1 MDLAQE
7 SSVEKCRIQDFCLF
21 AFDDEAEF
29 DHFKPTFDK
38 PTFDVRDLDEHQFPG
53 TRSIFFQSISR
64 RS

>member
-7 SSVEKCRIQDFCLF
+7 SSVECPIQDFCLF

-29 DHFKPTFDK
+29 DRCKPTFDRL
-38 PTFDVRDLDEHQFPG
+38 TFDVKDLDEHHFLG
-53 TRSIFFQSISR
+53 TRSIFFQTKTH